1 MKQYA
6 RSGAVLAA
14 AALSFVVGNTV
25 IGNLAQAAGD
35 DQILCAGVN
44 SCKGQGDCHS
54 YVNSCKGQN
63 DCKGKGYKFQT
74 ATQCASMG
82 GKVVGG
88 DAS

>member
-1 MKQYA
+1 MKHVGK
-6 RSGAVLAA
+6 SGAALAI
-14 AALSFVVGNTV
+14 AALGLALGGASLIPV
-25 IGNLAQAAGD
+25 AQAAGD

-54 YVNSCKGQN
+54 YVNACKGQN
-63 DCKGKGYKFQT
+63 DCKGKGYKYVT
-74 ATQCASMG
+74 STQCASMK